1 MTERQSSRLRILHI
15 AAKILDQHGEP
26 QLRISDVCKKAKVTA
41 PSIYHFFD
49 SREGLIDA
57 AQAFL
62 FVQGQAELGEA
73 FGEATYACTSK
84 ARFAAIADRF
94 ARAAFSDA
102 RRHVR
107 SRRAS
112 VLGRAQNSESL
123 SKQLNVYQNE
133 SNKLIG
139 DPLRFAQAKGWVRSN
154 FDTEMFAAWFVGMTT
169 ARCFIEFGNAHPK
182 ASRWDSIAIRAVFSV
197 LGLNPPASKRN

>member
-49 SREGLIDA
+49 SREGLIDSA
-57 AQAFL
+57 HAFL
-62 FVQGQAELGEA
+62 FIQGQAELGES

-84 ARFAAIADRF
+84 AGFAAIAQRF
-94 ARAAFSDA
+94 ARDAFSDA

-112 VLGRAQNSESL
+112 VLGRAQKSKTL
-123 SKQLNVYQNE
+123 SKELGLYQNQA
-133 SNKLIG
+133 NKLIG
-139 DPLRFAQAKGWVRSN
+139 DPLRYAQAKGWVRSD

-169 ARCFIEFGNAHPK
+169 SRCFIEFTDAHPK
-182 ASRWDSIAIRAVFSV
+182 AAQWDSIAIRSVFLV
-197 LGLNPPASKRN
+197 LGLTPPASKRN

>member
-1 MTERQSSRLRILHI
+1 MTERQSSRLRILHV
-15 AAKILDQHGEP
+15 AVKILDQHGDP

-41 PSIYHFFD
+41 PSIYHFFG

-57 AQAFL
+57 AHAFL
-62 FVQGQAELGEA
+62 FTQGQTELGEA

-84 ARFAAIADRF
+84 SGFAAIADRF

-112 VLGRAQNSESL
+112 VLGRAQNSKTLRKE
-123 SKQLNVYQNE
+123 LNTFQNE

-139 DPLRFAQAKGWVRSN
+139 DPLRFAQAKGWVRSD

-169 ARCFIEFGNAHPK
+169 ARCFVEFDEAHPK
-182 ASRWDSIAIRAVFSV
+182 AARWDSIAIRAVFLV
-197 LGLNPPASKRN
+197 LGLNPPASKRS

>member
-1 MTERQSSRLRILHI
+1 MTERQSSRLRILHV
-15 AAKILDQHGEP
+15 AAKMLDQHGES

-49 SREGLIDA
+49 SREGLIDTA
-57 AQAFL
+57 HAFL
-62 FVQGQAELGEA
+62 FIQGQTELGEA

-84 ARFAAIADRF
+84 AGFAAIADRF

-123 SKQLNVYQNE
+123 SKQLNAFQND

-139 DPLRFAQAKGWVRSN
+139 DPLRFAQAKGWVRSD

-169 ARCFIEFGNAHPK
+169 ARCFIEFADAHPK
-182 ASRWDSIAIRAVFSV
+182 AAQWDSIAMHAVFSV
-197 LGLNPPASKRN
+197 LGLTPPASKRN